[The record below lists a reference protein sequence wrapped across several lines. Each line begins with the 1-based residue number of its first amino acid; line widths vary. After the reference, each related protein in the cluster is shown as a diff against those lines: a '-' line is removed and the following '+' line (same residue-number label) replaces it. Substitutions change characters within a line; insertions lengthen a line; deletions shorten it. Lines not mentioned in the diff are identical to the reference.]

1 MCISSYAQTDTLSRK
16 QRTKEWFYKVE
27 AYLKQSALSQV
38 DTNYLGLPE
47 HGWGVSLNTNLGQ
60 SFMHTT
66 GKNFD
71 ILGDPDM
78 RLRSALNARLGGS
91 IGYQT
96 LRISFSY
103 DLNKGY
109 SSQLR
114 FNIMQN
120 AWGIEVHWHNNS
132 SLHGT
137 ISSPLIE
144 TKNVEKGDILT
155 NDFAL
160 TTYYVFN
167 YRRFSLPAA
176 VTQSYIQRRSAGSFM
191 LHAKFTSTETTFDN
205 PLIEMAN
212 IGLKQI
218 KLYQASIGFGYGY
231 NYTPNNGKFLF
242 HISAAPVLVFINK
255 GLITANTYIM
265 IQDSSIHRMEV
276 QREIKPR
283 VPVYVTGTARLAAVY
298 HINHRFV
305 LAVNANFANIRF
317 SSNNNF
323 IPPVE
328 TSADIDEI
336 WRGEQTTLKINNIA
350 WEATVTFGVRFG
362 LLKKRPQEDWKYGN
376 ITFWDL
382 FKKQK

>member
-1 MCISSYAQTDTLSRK
+1 MCISSYAQTDSLSRK
-16 QRTKEWFYKVE
+16 QRAAEWFYKVE
-27 AYLKQSALSQV
+27 AYLKKSALSKV

-47 HGWGVSLNTNLGQ
+47 HGWGVSLNTNIGQ
-60 SFMHTT
+60 SYMHTT

-71 ILGDPDM
+71 ILGNPDM
-78 RLRSALNARLGGS
+78 RLRSAINARLGGS

-120 AWGIEVHWHNNS
+120 AWGIDVHWHNNS
-132 SLHGT
+132 SLHGI

-144 TKNVEKGDILT
+144 TTDINKGNILT

-176 VTQSYIQRRSAGSFM
+176 ITQSYIQRRSAGSAII
-191 LHAKFTSTETTFDN
+191 HAKFTNTETTYDN
-205 PLIEMAN
+205 LLIEIAN
-212 IGLKQI
+212 AGIKQI
-218 KLYQASIGFGYGY
+218 KLYQASIGIGYGY

-242 HISAAPVLVFINK
+242 HISAAPVLVFINR
-255 GLITANTYIM
+255 GLITADTYIM
-265 IQDSSIHRMEV
+265 LKDSSIHYIEV

-298 HINHRFV
+298 YINQRFV
-305 LAVNANFANIRF
+305 LAFNANFNNIRF
-317 SSNNNF
+317 SSDNN
-323 IPPVE
+323 IIKPIE
-328 TSADIDEI
+328 TSANIDEM
-336 WRGEQTTLKINNIA
+336 WRGEQASLKMNNIS
-350 WEATVTFGVRFG
+350 WNATITFGVRFG